1 MFNTH
6 FLNIKKQILY
16 STKYHASLCK
26 RRDLSFCDWIVIKKY
41 GDTSVSAR
49 IFLHWNYFFLLYKV
63 TVSQE
68 TERIQALKPLN
79 PIYLGLL
86 YQCRTY
92 QSKWLE
98 HNPLLKACFI
108 VENDLYTQKKKFK
121 KCNPHTVLLKWVT
134 ARIQK
139 SPFVAKSSRTKWAI
153 TLGGINIP
161 YKAKINAV

>member
-86 YQCRTY
+86 YQC
-92 QSKWLE
+92 L
-98 HNPLLKACFI
+98 
-108 VENDLYTQKKKFK
+108 ENDLYTQKKKFK

-161 YKAKINAV
+161 YKAKINTV